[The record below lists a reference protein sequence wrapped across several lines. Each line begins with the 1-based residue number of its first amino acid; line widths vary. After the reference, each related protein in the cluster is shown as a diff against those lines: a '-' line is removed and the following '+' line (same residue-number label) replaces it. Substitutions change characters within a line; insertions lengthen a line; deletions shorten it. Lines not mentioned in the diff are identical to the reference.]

1 MKITYEQ
8 LESLDACED
17 QLNLFQSL
25 FGEEVEVTRELVI
38 THADKFDWDW
48 AAEKL
53 LPRKKS
59 AEYERVRAPAWAE
72 YERVRAPAWAEYE
85 RVRAPAWAEYK
96 RVTAQA
102 LAEYKRV
109 TAQALAEY
117 KRVTAQ
123 ALAEYRIKC
132 APTFADCAGLV

>member
-38 THADKFDWDW
+38 THADKFDWDG
-48 AAEKL
+48 AAGNL
-53 LPRKKS
+53 LPRKKQ
-59 AEYERVRAPAWAE
+59 
-72 YERVRAPAWAEYE
+72 AEYE

>member
-48 AAEKL
+48 AAGNL
-53 LPRKKS
+53 LPRKKQ
-59 AEYERVRAPAWAE
+59 AEYERVN
-72 YERVRAPAWAEYE
+72 APAWAEYE